1 MAITLNNR
9 PSVITPGFNQ
19 MMFRATSNETLK
31 PNFKYY
37 IQINV
42 DGNVLS
48 PLVLPARPT
57 GDVIFDIQ
65 PLVQDYLKAYFPF
78 GVYGWTPATKSI
90 INVTVN
96 IGERYGTTPT
106 IYPGTTETY
115 KPYYA
120 SLTNEQMTFYNPVS
134 YTFLAG
140 QSLNNYGSTIRA
152 SSLDHLVFYWLLSN
166 AGELNT
172 VRVRTYNAA
181 GVLQS
186 DSHIANPLT
195 AVSTTN
201 QLICID
207 LGLSGLAGLA
217 APQVSGTFP
226 IATSG
231 IKTII
236 YTFKDS
242 LFFEKEYRLNVEDCC
257 GTGEEL
263 EYTLY
268 YVNRNGAFDHINF
281 CNRIKESATSTQ
293 TTYRPIDQYFK
304 TSYRNSGGA
313 LVLPSLV
320 APPLNQSLK
329 VLGNTYELNKV
340 FTSAPLTESE
350 YMMLQD
356 CYNSPTMFIKK
367 GNKYEYISS
376 QDTSFG
382 FRKKVIDKVIQLVM
396 NVKNNLIERRQSH
409 G

>member
-19 MMFRATSNETLK
+19 MMFRATSNQTLQ

-78 GVYGWTPATKSI
+78 GLDGWQQCTKSI

-120 SLTNEQMTFYNPVS
+120 SLSNEEMMTYSPFVYS
-134 YTFLAG
+134 YVNGA
-140 QSLNNYGSTIRA
+140 LNGYGSTIRN
-152 SSLDHLVFYWLLSN
+152 SKSDNLVFYWLLET
-166 AGELNT
+166 AGALTT
-172 VRVRTYNAA
+172 VEVKAYNSSGTLLSTSLIPNPHTAA
-181 GVLQS
+181 
-186 DSHIANPLT
+186 
-195 AVSTTN
+195 STTN

-207 LGLSGLAGLA
+207 LSPSAMAALSSLEVTGDY
-217 APQVSGTFP
+217 P
-226 IATSG
+226 IPTNGS
-231 IKTII
+231 KYV
-236 YTFKDS
+236 YTFTDGVINIV
-242 LFFEKEYRLNVEDCC
+242 YTLNVDDCC
-257 GTGEEL
+257 GLGEENPN
-263 EYTLY
+263 TLY
-268 YVNRNGAFDHINF
+268 FVNRKGAFDHINF
-281 CNRIKESATSTQ
+281 CTRVKEDLTALQ
-293 TTYRPIDQYFK
+293 TTYRPIEQYFK
-304 TSYRNSGGA
+304 TSYRNSGGG
-313 LVLPSLV
+313 VV
-320 APPLNQSLK
+320 AATYPLSQSLK
-329 VLGNTYELNKV
+329 VLGNTFEKTKV

-350 YMMLQD
+350 YTMLQD
-356 CYNSPTMFIKK
+356 CFNSPVLLIKRS
-367 GNKYEYISS
+367 NKYEYISNQNLNFS
-376 QDTSFG
+376 
-382 FRKKVIDKVIQLVM
+382 FRKKVIDKVIQFVM
-396 NVKNNLIERRQSH
+396 TVKNNLIEKRQSH

>member
-19 MMFRATSNETLK
+19 MMFRATSNQTLQ

-78 GVYGWTPATKSI
+78 GLDGWQQCTKSI

-120 SLTNEQMTFYNPVS
+120 SLSNEEMMTYSPFVYS
-134 YTFLAG
+134 YVNGA
-140 QSLNNYGSTIRA
+140 LNGYGSTIRN
-152 SSLDHLVFYWLLSN
+152 SKSDNLVFYWLLET
-166 AGELNT
+166 AGALTT
-172 VRVRTYNAA
+172 VEVKAYNSSGTLLSTSLIPNPHTAA
-181 GVLQS
+181 
-186 DSHIANPLT
+186 
-195 AVSTTN
+195 STTN

-207 LGLSGLAGLA
+207 LSPSAMAALSSLEVTGDY
-217 APQVSGTFP
+217 P
-226 IATSG
+226 IPTNGS
-231 IKTII
+231 KYV
-236 YTFKDS
+236 YTFTDGVINIV
-242 LFFEKEYRLNVEDCC
+242 YTLNVDDCC
-257 GTGEEL
+257 GLGEENPN
-263 EYTLY
+263 TLY
-268 YVNRNGAFDHINF
+268 FVNRKGAFDHINF
-281 CNRIKESATSTQ
+281 CTRVKEDLTALQ
-293 TTYRPIDQYFK
+293 TTYRPIEQYFK
-304 TSYRNSGGA
+304 TSYRNSGGG
-313 LVLPSLV
+313 VV
-320 APPLNQSLK
+320 AATYPLSQSLK
-329 VLGNTYELNKV
+329 VLGNTFEKTKV

-350 YMMLQD
+350 YTMLQD
-356 CYNSPTMFIKK
+356 CFNSPALILKRS
-367 GNKYEYISS
+367 NKYEYISNQNLNFS
-376 QDTSFG
+376 
-382 FRKKVIDKVIQLVM
+382 FRKKVIDKVIQFVM
-396 NVKNNLIERRQSH
+396 TVKNNLIEKRQSH

>member
-19 MMFRATSNETLK
+19 MMFKATSNQTLQ

-65 PLVQDYLKAYFPF
+65 PLVQDYLKSYFPF

-106 IYPGTTETY
+106 IYAGTTETY

-120 SLTNEQMTFYNPVS
+120 SLTNEQMVS
-134 YTFLAG
+134 YSSPTYSYNGGA
-140 QSLNNYGSTIRA
+140 LNGYSSIIRA
-152 SSLDHLVFYWLLSN
+152 TTTDHLVFYWLLEN
-166 AGELNT
+166 AGQLTT
-172 VRVRTYNAA
+172 VRVRTYDS
-181 GVLQS
+181 GGSLQS
-186 DSHIANPLT
+186 DSYVANPLT
-195 AVSTTN
+195 AASTTN

-207 LGLSGLAGLA
+207 LGLLGLAGLT
-217 APQVSGTFP
+217 APQVSGDFP
-226 IATSG
+226 ITVSG
-231 IKTII
+231 VKKIVYDFTDGSTTKT
-236 YTFKDS
+236 YT
-242 LFFEKEYRLNVEDCC
+242 LNIEDCC
-257 GTGEEL
+257 STGEDL

-268 YVNRNGAFDHINF
+268 YVNKKGAFDHINF

-293 TTYRPIDQYFK
+293 TNYRPIDQYFK
-304 TSYRNSGGA
+304 TSYRNSGGS
-313 LVLPSLV
+313 LVSPSLV

-329 VLGNTYELNKV
+329 VLGNTYELNKT

-376 QDTSFG
+376 QDTSFS
-382 FRKKVIDKVIQLVM
+382 FRKKVIDKVIQFVM
-396 NVKNNLIERRQSH
+396 NVKNNLIEKRQSH

>member
-19 MMFRATSNETLK
+19 MMFKATSNQTAQ

-57 GDVIFDIQ
+57 GEVIFDIQ
-65 PLVQDYLKAYFPF
+65 PLVQDYLKNYFPF
-78 GVYGWTPATKSI
+78 NTYGWQQCAKSI
-90 INVTVN
+90 IDVTVN
-96 IGERYGTTPT
+96 IGERYGATPT
-106 IYPGTTETY
+106 IYPGVTETY

-120 SLTNEQMTFYNPVS
+120 SLSNEQMTTYDPVP

-140 QSLNNYGSTIRA
+140 QSLNNYGSVIRA
-152 SSLDHLVFYWLLSN
+152 TSLDNLVFYWLLSN

-172 VRVRTYNAA
+172 VRVRTYNTA

-186 DSHIANPLT
+186 DSYIINPLT
-195 AVSTTN
+195 SVSTTN

-207 LGLSGLAGLA
+207 LGLPGLAGLT
-217 APQVSGTFP
+217 APQVTGTFP

-242 LFFEKEYRLNVEDCC
+242 LFFEKEYRLSVEDCC
-257 GTGEEL
+257 NTGEEL
-263 EYTLY
+263 ENTLY
-268 YVNRNGAFDHINF
+268 YVNSKGAFDHINF
-281 CNRIKESATSTQ
+281 CTRVKEDLTATQ
-293 TTYRPIDQYFK
+293 TTYRPIEQYFK
-304 TSYRNSGGA
+304 TSYRNSGGT
-313 LVLPSLV
+313 LVNGSL
-320 APPLNQSLK
+320 PLNQNLK
-329 VLGNTYELNKV
+329 VLGNAYEKIKT

-350 YMMLQD
+350 YTMLQD
-356 CYNSPTMFIKK
+356 CFNSPAMILKRAD
-367 GNKYEYISS
+367 NYEYISN
-376 QDTSFG
+376 QNLNFSFK
-382 FRKKVIDKVIQLVM
+382 KKVIEKVIQFVM
-396 NVKNNLIERRQSH
+396 TAKNNLIEKRQSH